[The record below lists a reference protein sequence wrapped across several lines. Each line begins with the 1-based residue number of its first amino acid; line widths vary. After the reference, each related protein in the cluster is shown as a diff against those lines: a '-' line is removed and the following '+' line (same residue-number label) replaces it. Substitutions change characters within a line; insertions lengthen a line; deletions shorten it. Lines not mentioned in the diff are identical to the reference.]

1 MEKCPMKSFPA
12 LTIIAALTPLTNA
25 EVLLNIDLSVHKKLT
40 ITATDGLAANTISG
54 RNLIGIYLEGFNGNN
69 ANIGVENSTD
79 FSNLTSASNP
89 AGTYPLIEAHA
100 IDSGLN
106 IWALSTDNELDFT
119 ESQRA
124 FTGTATWDLTTS
136 AWESFLAGTKTGN
149 IYFPARYSQ
158 NLDQAAFLGTY
169 QVIPSPASLTPL
181 TLIALTTNR
190 RKRA

>member
-1 MEKCPMKSFPA
+1 MKSFA
-12 LTIIAALTPLTNA
+12 AFAIIAALTPLSGA

-40 ITATDGLAANTISG
+40 ITATDGLSANTISG
-54 RNLIGIYLEGFNGNN
+54 RNLIGIYLEGLNGNM
-69 ANIGVENSTD
+69 ANIGEENSTD

-136 AWESFLAGTKTGN
+136 AWESLIAGTKTGS

-169 QVIPSPASLTPL
+169 QVIPSPTTLAPL
-181 TLIALTTNR
+181 TLIALAATRRNR
-190 RKRA
+190 IQAT

>member
-1 MEKCPMKSFPA
+1 MKSFA
-12 LTIIAALTPLTNA
+12 AFTIIAALTPLTSA
-25 EVLLNIDLSVHKKLT
+25 EVLLHIDLSVHKKLT
-40 ITATDGLAANTISG
+40 ITATEGLSANTITG
-54 RNLIGIYLEGFNGNN
+54 RNLIGIYLEGLNGNN
-69 ANIGVENSTD
+69 TNIGVENSTD

-89 AGTYPLIEAHA
+89 ADTYPLIEAHA

-136 AWESFLAGTKTGN
+136 AWESLLAGTKTGN

-158 NLDQAAFLGTY
+158 DLDQAAFLGTY
-169 QVIPSPASLTPL
+169 QVIPSPSSFVPF
-181 TLIALTTNR
+181 TLLALAITR
-190 RKRA
+190 RKRIQAT